1 MSDPLVSQV
10 GGIYVHIPFCLSK
23 CAYCDFYSIS
33 DLTLKPLFL
42 KALSYE
48 ISAADPG
55 LLVFDTIYIGGG
67 TPSIL
72 EPEEIRVVM
81 DGLFSKFRF
90 EAPVEVTLE
99 ANPGTV
105 GSEKLM
111 GFRAAGVNR
120 LNIGVQ
126 SFQDTNL
133 EILGRIHS
141 ARQVHEA
148 LAGAL
153 RAGFDSVGL
162 DLIYGLPG
170 QTLIDWS
177 ADLNSALAYA
187 PEHIAC
193 YMLSVEPGT
202 PLDEK
207 QRRASFRPAPEEHVA
222 ELFLATSEFLEARGF
237 RHYEI
242 SNFARCGSDGCGA
255 ARVSRHNSKYW
266 SYAPY
271 RGFGPGAHSFLPPKR
286 FWNHRDVSRYIEDV
300 QSGIKPEEGQEMLTS
315 MQQMTEFIMLKM
327 RTTAGVDLQEFERRF
342 NANFLEICGSAA
354 ADYESR
360 GMLAIADGQC
370 APTRRGMLYHSSIVS
385 GLTAR
390 LDEP

>member
-1 MSDPLVSQV
+1 MNDPIGLQA
-10 GGIYVHIPFCLSK
+10 GGIYVHFPFCVGK

-33 DLTLKPLFL
+33 DLTLKALFL
-42 KALSYE
+42 KALSDE
-48 ISAADPG
+48 IAAAEAGP
-55 LLVFDTIYIGGG
+55 LIFDTIYIGGG

-72 EPEEIRVVM
+72 EPMEVKGIV
-81 DGLFSKFRF
+81 DGILSKFRF
-90 EAPVEVTLE
+90 QEPVEVTLE

-105 GSEKLM
+105 DSEKLM

-126 SFQDTNL
+126 SFQESNL
-133 EILGRIHS
+133 KILGRIHS
-141 ARQVHEA
+141 PRQAHEA
-148 LAGAL
+148 LGETH

-170 QTLIDWS
+170 QALPDWA
-177 ADLNSALAYA
+177 ADLDSALAHA

-193 YMLSVEPGT
+193 YMLTIEPGT
-202 PLDEK
+202 PLAEK
-207 QRRASFRPAPEEHVA
+207 QRRGNFRPAPEDHVA

-242 SNFARCGSDGCGA
+242 SNFARCESGVGGA

-266 SYAPY
+266 AYAPY

-286 FWNHRDVSRYIEDV
+286 FWNHRDVTHYIEDV
-300 QSGIKPEEGQEMLTS
+300 RSGVKPVEGQETLTRL
-315 MQQMTEFIMLKM
+315 QQMMEFIMLKM
-327 RTTAGVDLQEFERRF
+327 RTATGIDLQEFRRRF
-342 NANFLEICGSAA
+342 KADFLETCGPSAA
-354 ADYESR
+354 EFESR
-360 GMLAIADGQC
+360 GLMTITDGRC
-370 APTRRGMLYHSSIVS
+370 APTRRGMLYHSSLVS
-385 GLTAR
+385 GLTAH